1 MVEGE
6 LFLIF
11 KDFLWIINSETE
23 LMKTMMPRASSLLT
37 LNERCREELEHV
49 FLTLR
54 NSDS

>member
-11 KDFLWIINSETE
+11 KDFLWISSETE
-23 LMKTMMPRASSLLT
+23 LMKTMVPRASSLLT
-37 LNERCREELEHV
+37 LNEWCREELEHV
-49 FLTLR
+49 FLTLG